1 LDVTTQDV
9 TTQKDDFGPLCG
21 LSEIRKG
28 EGKHFRP
35 QTGRWRNKAMAVF
48 EENGNIYVTNFICP
62 HSGGPI
68 SDGTIKDGVIECPW
82 HGWQYDASTGLSADR
97 AGDGHDIEVYET
109 KVEGDQLLV
118 GGIKKS
124 K

>member
-1 LDVTTQDV
+1 
-9 TTQKDDFGPLCG
+9 
-21 LSEIRKG
+21 
-28 EGKHFRP
+28 
-35 QTGRWRNKAMAVF
+35 MAVF

-68 SDGTIKDGVIECPW
+68 ADGSIKDGVIECPW
-82 HGWQYDASTGLSADR
+82 HGWQFDASTGISADK

-109 KVEGDQLLV
+109 KVEGDQMLV